1 MVRNQI
7 RASPCANCQMAR
19 KARRLASC
27 TTSSA
32 SVALPVSQRASA
44 YAWSRCGST
53 TCEKSLLRSAAL
65 RGGALT
71 AFGVAVAGA
80 EHDAFPEAADRS
92 PQSNAIVIGDE
103 PHPSPHDARGYA

>member
-1 MVRNQI
+1 
-7 RASPCANCQMAR
+7 
-19 KARRLASC
+19 
-27 TTSSA
+27 
-32 SVALPVSQRASA
+32 
-44 YAWSRCGST
+44 
-53 TCEKSLLRSAAL
+53 LRSAAL

-103 PHPSPHDARGYA
+103 PLPSPHDARGYAVAHGFHQWMGAPFLVK